1 MSKRLFFVAVAFVGT
16 AISDV
21 TAVQHSTPA
30 PDRVQGA
37 PNVIAARHDRSARL
51 RDIPPG
57 PPLPLDR
64 TELADWAPRVQEIAA
79 QAKETH
85 VLFNNNYQDQGQRGA
100 AALTQLLRS

>member
-64 TELADWAPRVQEIAA
+64 TEREPQMHRVVR
-79 QAKETH
+79 H
-85 VLFNNNYQDQGQRGA
+85 LS
-100 AALTQLLRS
+100 ALTPDPVVQSTPAVTSVPGPTRSVEGVGNV